1 MSTILSVNVS
11 PIVTVE
17 RDGRSIRTGIFK
29 KPVLMPTMIG
39 ELGLAGD
46 AQADKRHHGGPHMAV
61 YFYPAQHYT
70 AFRKELA
77 KDLPYG
83 TFGENLTVTDLDEES
98 IHIGDELEIGPA
110 GGPGAGGAGDE
121 ATVRVAVTSPRMPC
135 STLAMAMESTQFVKQ
150 FLESGRLGWYGRVIR
165 TGVVRTG
172 DQVRVVHRDP
182 AKVSILSIARLRKN
196 AKASESELRNAAK
209 AASLHPEW
217 REMITTKLEA
227 LARG

>member
-1 MSTILSVNVS
+1 MSTILSINVS

-17 RDGRSIRTGIFK
+17 RDGKTVRTGIFK

-83 TFGENLTVTDLDEES
+83 TFGENLTITELDEES
-98 IHIGDELEIGPA
+98 IHIGDELEIGRP
-110 GGPGAGGAGDE
+110 GGAGGDA
-121 ATVRVAVTSPRMPC
+121 AVRVVVTSPRMPC

-150 FLESGRLGWYGRVIR
+150 FLESGRLGWYGRVLH

-172 DQVRVVHRDP
+172 DEIRVVHRDP

-196 AKASESELRNAAK
+196 PKASESELRNAAK